1 MNQEEKFNKRRL
13 RSSYA
18 NVVISISL
26 MLYLCGVLMFF
37 VFNTNKIIDR
47 LRESIGITVIL
58 KDNIKD
64 SDLQVFL
71 KEIYLKPYTKHVK
84 YTSKEDAALEMA
96 EDLGESFVD
105 FIGYNPLPSSF
116 ELQVFSDYS
125 NSDSLEVIYKDLI
138 KVKFIDSISAQYD
151 MIDNLNKTKTRLSAI
166 LLVLTAI
173 LLVIIITIINS
184 TIKLSI
190 YSNRHLIKTM
200 QMIGATSTFIR
211 RPYLS
216 RSVVQGMLG
225 ATISIILMSVTI
237 YLFTGYYSDMEV
249 LLSISQ
255 IILIILVT
263 YFLGI
268 CVSFFTS
275 LFAVNKYLNIRTKIL
290 Y

>member
-1 MNQEEKFNKRRL
+1 MSQEEKFNKRRL
-13 RSSYA
+13 RSSYVS
-18 NVVISISL
+18 VVISISL

-58 KDNIKD
+58 KDNAKD
-64 SDLQVFL
+64 SDLQAFIKQL
-71 KEIYLKPYTKHVK
+71 HLKPYTKHIK
-84 YTSKEDAALEMA
+84 YTSKEDAAHEMA

-125 NSDSLEVIYKDLI
+125 NSDSLAIIHNDLV
-138 KVKFIDSISAQYD
+138 KVNFIDSVSAQYD
-151 MIDNLNKTKTRLSAI
+151 MIDNLNKTKTRLSVI
-166 LLVLTAI
+166 LLFFMGI
-173 LLVIIITIINS
+173 LLLIIIIIINN
-184 TIKLSI
+184 TIKLAI

-200 QMIGATSTFIR
+200 QMIGATRTFIR

-216 RSVVQGMLG
+216 RSIVQGIVG
-225 ATISIILMSVTI
+225 ATISILLMSLTI
-237 YLFTGYYSDMEV
+237 YLFTNYYSDLEV
-249 LLSISQ
+249 LLRVSELC
-255 IILIILVT
+255 LIIFGIYL
-263 YFLGI
+263 LGI

-275 LFAVNKYLNIRTKIL
+275 LIAVNKYLNIRTKIL

>member
-64 SDLQVFL
+64 SDLHVFIKQL
-71 KEIYLKPYTKHVK
+71 YLKPYAKHIT
-84 YTSKEDAALEMA
+84 YTSKEDAAQEMA

-116 ELQVFSDYS
+116 ELQVFSEYS
-125 NSDSLEVIYKDLI
+125 NSDSLSVIHNELI
-138 KVKFIDSISAQYD
+138 KEKFIDSVSAQYD
-151 MIDNLNKTKTRLSAI
+151 MIDNLNKTKTRLSA
-166 LLVLTAI
+166 LLLFLMAI
-173 LLVIIITIINS
+173 LLLIIIIIINN

-200 QMIGATSTFIR
+200 QMIGATCSFIR

-216 RSVVQGMLG
+216 RSIVQGMIG
-225 ATISIILMSVTI
+225 ATISVILMSVTI
-237 YLFTGYYSDMEV
+237 FLLARYYPDLEV

-255 IILIILVT
+255 LILIILAT
-263 YFLGI
+263 YIFGI